1 MWISLTRPSCGCASQ
16 VVVVNRSTYHCSD
29 DLPYLKVPLHTVIK
43 LTPVAYGCR
52 VEFGS
57 LDIPAVDTHRERPNN
72 VTRDRST
79 CEALETVPDHE

>member
-1 MWISLTRPSCGCASQ
+1 
-16 VVVVNRSTYHCSD
+16 RSPHVDIPNETLVRLRISD

-52 VEFGS
+52 VEFDS
-57 LDIPAVDTHRERPNN
+57 LDIPAVDTHRERPSN
-72 VTRDRST
+72 VTRNRST